1 MQKYLHWLYDLAFSK
16 NSHNA
21 PTVGPLERIFEA
33 IVINLGDPTG
43 EKHINNIRERE
54 ILFELEILCPLCISG
69 SLALRNKLTVLR

>member
-21 PTVGPLERIFEA
+21 PIGPLERVFEA
-33 IVINLGDPTG
+33 IVINLGDPTS

-54 ILFELEILCPLCISG
+54 ILFELEILCPVCISG
-69 SLALRNKLTVLR
+69 SLALGNKLTVLR